1 MKISFRV
8 FSPVSWVFS
17 PVSWVFPPEKNI
29 KIKDQNNKTANMTH
43 RAFLFTWIVR
53 QDLIRIP
60 QNMDKITFRLSF
72 QFPPQA
78 DIWGQAEIQALW
90 KIQVSIYLSDYLSIK
105 LSLYVSVYL
114 SICLSIYLSIYL
126 SISLCLSVC
135 LSVYLPDW
143 KRSSSARL
151 PHFSNLTTSKTEQFC
166 DTSFIFQPNNVQ
178 NRSNSARLPQ
188 CLNLTTSKQS
198 NSARLP
204 SKMESWVQRWE
215 PRTNAF
221 CDLSTPPV

>member
-1 MKISFRV
+1 MPAHTIYCWYIVDNSVKEVYCFTWKSHFGCFRL
-8 FSPVSWVFS
+8 FRGCFRPFRGCFR
-17 PVSWVFPPEKNI
+17 PKKNI
-29 KIKDQNNKTANMTH
+29 KIKNQNKKTANITH
-43 RAFLFTWIVR
+43 RAFLFTWIVH

-126 SISLCLSVC
+126 SISIYLICLSNCASSYLAIDLSIYLSLCLSIYLSTC
-135 LSVYLPDW
+135 LSASL
-143 KRSSSARL
+143 KAKLFCEMSSL
-151 PHFSNLTTSKTEQFC
+151 FKVGN
-166 DTSFIFQPNNVQ
+166 I
-178 NRSNSARLPQ
+178 
-188 CLNLTTSKQS
+188 
-198 NSARLP
+198 
-204 SKMESWVQRWE
+204 
-215 PRTNAF
+215 
-221 CDLSTPPV
+221 